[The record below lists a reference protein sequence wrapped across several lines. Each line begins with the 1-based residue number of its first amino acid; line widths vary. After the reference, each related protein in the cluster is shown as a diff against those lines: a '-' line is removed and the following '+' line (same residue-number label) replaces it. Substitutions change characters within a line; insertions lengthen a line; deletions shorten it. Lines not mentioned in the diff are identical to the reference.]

1 MRTQLF
7 ETREIVAQLDK
18 AQEERALTDDEL
30 ALRSGLKRQSLGLA
44 SLARTI
50 ARHRSRIRFLEDGD
64 ANTNFFHLQACHRS
78 RKNHIPAIHH
88 EGQWFSADEAKQDLI
103 YTYYHS
109 ILGTPFT
116 WSHGLVLDG
125 LLPRLDLTGIDAC
138 FTE

>member
-1 MRTQLF
+1 VRTQLF

-64 ANTNFFHLQACHRS
+64 ANTNFFIYRRATGVGKTTFLQYTMRGSGS
-78 RKNHIPAIHH
+78 RLMKPSQN
-88 EGQWFSADEAKQDLI
+88 
-103 YTYYHS
+103 
-109 ILGTPFT
+109 
-116 WSHGLVLDG
+116 
-125 LLPRLDLTGIDAC
+125 
-138 FTE
+138 